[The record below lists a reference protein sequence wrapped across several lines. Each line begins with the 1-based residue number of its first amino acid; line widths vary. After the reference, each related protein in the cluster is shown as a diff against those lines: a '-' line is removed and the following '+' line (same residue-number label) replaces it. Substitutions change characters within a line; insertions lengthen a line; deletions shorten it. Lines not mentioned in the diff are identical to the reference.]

1 MGGFFFSQAQRWP
14 PRGLASSEARQRG
27 GGYLASMVSIQG
39 GPGPL
44 LGTVG
49 RAWAKG
55 APGASRGKPRAS
67 LGPSLGTATS
77 VETEESARQARAP
90 GGSGGGEDPEH
101 GRMGP
106 GDGRISPEPPGGRVC
121 AASCRQGAP
130 RSALPTPARRSG
142 EQLGK
147 GWAGCLRSKEAWA
160 PLESAL
166 RPALVAPS
174 TRPHGRAGVR
184 TESGGSWGRPGN

>member
-1 MGGFFFSQAQRWP
+1 
-14 PRGLASSEARQRG
+14 
-27 GGYLASMVSIQG
+27 MVSIQG

-44 LGTVG
+44 LGTVE

-77 VETEESARQARAP
+77 VETEESARRARAP

-106 GDGRISPEPPGGRVC
+106 GARKDQPGATRRTSVRGFLPPGGPSLS
-121 AASCRQGAP
+121 AADAGSAP
-130 RSALPTPARRSG
+130 RRAAGERVGAVLAIQGSLGPTRKRAPTSAGGALNS
-142 EQLGK
+142 
-147 GWAGCLRSKEAWA
+147 A
-160 PLESAL
+160 PWE
-166 RPALVAPS
+166 
-174 TRPHGRAGVR
+174 GRG
-184 TESGGSWGRPGN
+184 